1 MNDNTTDKRFFTAAE
16 AARCLGISKATVL
29 RHMNELPPEERAQGS
44 YRGKPTHLV
53 TEIGLVHLSTLIS
66 DAVFNRDALNEVNRS
81 VPSETISDA
90 SIVKNNESNQG
101 ELIAELRARIADKDR
116 QIADQKEEIRFLHD
130 ELKERHKDMERM
142 SLLLLTAAQSAQ
154 DEGEPGEGV
163 DTTPAADEAQDAPS
177 AATVDGATVDPME
190 ITRDTA
196 PEITAAENQVKP
208 KAGFWRRLQYL
219 FRGE

>member
-1 MNDNTTDKRFFTAAE
+1 MNDTTESRFFTAAE
-16 AARCLGISKATVL
+16 VARCLSVSKATVL
-29 RHMNELPPEERAQGS
+29 RHMNELPPEEKAQGS
-44 YRGKPTHLV
+44 YRGKPTYLV
-53 TEIGLVHLSTLIS
+53 SEAGLVHLSILITEAQLNQATLDEVKQGTS
-66 DAVFNRDALNEVNRS
+66 SAATSESSAAKRNEVN
-81 VPSETISDA
+81 
-90 SIVKNNESNQG
+90 QG
-101 ELIAELRARIADKDR
+101 DVVAELRARIAAQDD
-116 QIADQKEEIRFLHD
+116 EIQFLRE
-130 ELKERHKDMERM
+130 ELKARRRELEA
-142 SLLLLTAAQSAQ
+142 LTTTNYLLLTAAQSAQ

-163 DTTPAADEAQDAPS
+163 DTTHAADEAQEAAS